1 MPIYESESLVLK
13 SHNLAEADRI
23 VVFFTRLHGVVRGV
37 AKGAK
42 RLNSRFGSL
51 LEPFTIVNL
60 EYFEKEDRELVS
72 IRHVDL
78 VRSFFAEASDPAVLH
93 SYSYIADLLIAF
105 APPRDANE
113 KLYRMIKACV
123 ESGGSSPIELA
134 AIRLYFELWLL
145 RLGGY
150 LPDWSACDECKQAF
164 ASGESANVKADFHL
178 LCDRCRKVRSSS
190 VLSSSDLETFHRA
203 LKLSPRDFL
212 DFASDKPD
220 QLAAVSAI
228 LKRIIASVL
237 GREVAGE
244 NTFAIHF

>member
-23 VVFFTRLHGVVRGV
+23 VVFFTRVHGVVRGV

-51 LEPFTIVNL
+51 LEPFTVVNL

-72 IRHVDL
+72 IRRVDL
-78 VRSFFAEASDPAVLH
+78 IRSFFAEASDPAVLH
-93 SYSYIADLLIAF
+93 SFAYIADLLIAF
-105 APPRDANE
+105 VPPRDAND

-123 ESGGSSPIELA
+123 ESGGSSSVELA

-150 LPDWSACDECKQAF
+150 LPDWSSCDECRVPF
-164 ASGESANVKADFHL
+164 GTGESANVKADFHL
-178 LCDRCRKVRSSS
+178 LCDRCRKIRSNT
-190 VLSSSDLETFHRA
+190 VLSSSDLETHQAA

-212 DFASDKPD
+212 QFATNKPEE
-220 QLAAVSAI
+220 LAAVSTI